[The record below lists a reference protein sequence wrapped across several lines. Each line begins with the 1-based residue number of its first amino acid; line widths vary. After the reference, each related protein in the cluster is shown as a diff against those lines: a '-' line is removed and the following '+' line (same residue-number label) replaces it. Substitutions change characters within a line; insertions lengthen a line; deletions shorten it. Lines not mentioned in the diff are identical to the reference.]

1 MVIVKSDVSAELD
14 SGVVKVCRVCH
25 GSDLTRFLDLG
36 FTPPA
41 DDFLPPHRLKEP
53 EVYYPLDVLVC
64 HDCGLVQLGYVVPP
78 EILFQRD
85 YPYESSTTTTG
96 RKHFYAMA
104 EEACREFALERDSL
118 VIDIGSN
125 VGVLL
130 QGFKNQGVVNVLGI
144 DPAENI
150 CEIARGSGI
159 NTIYGFFSEEL
170 AAGIKRTRGR
180 AKIITGTNVVAHIN
194 DHHTLVRAVEMLLAD
209 KGVFIFE
216 APYLVTLIDN
226 LEYDTIYHEHLSY
239 LSVKPMA
246 RLFDIF
252 GMELFD
258 VREESIHG
266 GSLRYFAG
274 RKGDY
279 PVSDNVARL
288 VKLED
293 SKGLYDIGRLSDFS
307 ESVQQNRQELN
318 WMLRALKHD
327 GKRIAAV
334 SASAKGMTLLNYC
347 NIGPEILDFIT
358 EKTPLKIG
366 KYTPGTHIPILPD
379 SELIKQ
385 MPDYALLLAWNF
397 ADEIMGNLADY
408 RKAGGEFIIPI
419 PEPRVV
425 S

>member
-1 MVIVKSDVSAELD
+1 MVVVRNDAREDLK
-14 SGVVKVCRVCH
+14 SGVVGICRVCH
-25 GSDLTRFLDLG
+25 GSDLTSFLDLG

-41 DDFLPPHRLKEP
+41 DDFLFPHRLKEP
-53 EVYYPLDVLVC
+53 EAYYPLDVLVC
-64 HDCGLVQLGYVVPP
+64 RDCGLVQLGYVVPP

-85 YPYESSTTTTG
+85 YPYESSTTATG
-96 RKHFYAMA
+96 REHFYAMA
-104 EEACREFALERDSL
+104 EEICRDFALERDSL

-130 QGFKNQGVVNVLGI
+130 QGFKNRGIASVLGI

-150 CEIARGSGI
+150 CEIAHGNGI
-159 NTIYGFFSEEL
+159 STICGFFSEEL
-170 AAGIKRTRGR
+170 AAGIKKTRGR
-180 AKIITGTNVVAHIN
+180 ADIITGTNVVAHIN
-194 DHHTLVRAVEMLLAD
+194 DHQALVRAVEMLLAD
-209 KGVFIFE
+209 RGVFIFE

-239 LSVKPMA
+239 LSVKPMV
-246 RLFDIF
+246 RLFGIF

-258 VREESIHG
+258 VREVSIHG

-293 SKGLYDIGRLSDFS
+293 SKGLYDNDRLKDFS
-307 ESVQQNRQELN
+307 ESVQQNRQQLN
-318 WMLRALKHD
+318 WMLRTLKHD

-334 SASAKGMTLLNYC
+334 SAPAKGMTLLNYC

-379 SELIKQ
+379 TELIRQ

-397 ADEIMGNLADY
+397 ADEIMGNLEDY
-408 RKAGGEFIIPI
+408 RKAGGKFIIPI

-425 S
+425 G